1 MDVASLQTAGLSSG
15 SIVVLFILY
24 RLWAASV
31 GRRIVSDCCGRRLE
45 VGVAVR
51 DMPTTPETNLEKIK
65 APVTVDAAEAKGSPA

>member
-1 MDVASLQTAGLSSG
+1 MASLQTAGLSSG

-31 GRRIVSDCCGRRLE
+31 GHRIVSDCCGRRLE

-51 DMPTTPETNLEKIK
+51 DMPATPESNLEKIK
-65 APVTVDAAEAKGSPA
+65 APATVDAAEAKGSPT